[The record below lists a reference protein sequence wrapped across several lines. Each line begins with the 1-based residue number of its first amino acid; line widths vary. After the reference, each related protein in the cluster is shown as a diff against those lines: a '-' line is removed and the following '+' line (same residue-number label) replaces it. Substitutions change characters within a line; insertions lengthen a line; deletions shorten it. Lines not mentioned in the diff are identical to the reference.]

1 MNELTYYTLAHG
13 DPRFIH
19 QHAVDAYGAQ
29 HLRVGKSTIGGAFT
43 LAGLYLAVEKGFT
56 GRRVQLMHIEM
67 SKRSKEWPRFLP
79 PAGLGAMT
87 VADVVASPPGAERD
101 ARLIDW
107 CASVWAA
114 WSADQDRV
122 RAMVAPFLKRG

>member
-13 DPRFIH
+13 DRRFFH

-56 GRRVQLMHIEM
+56 GRRVQLMHVEM
-67 SKRSKEWPRFLP
+67 AKRSKEWPRFTP
-79 PAGLGAMT
+79 PATLGAMT
-87 VADVVASPPGAERD
+87 VADVVAVEPGPERD
-101 ARLIDW
+101 ERLLDW
-107 CASVWAA
+107 CKSVWAA
-114 WSADQDRV
+114 WAADQSRV
-122 RAMVAPFLKRG
+122 RSMVEPFLT